1 MQTYDLVLLDL
12 MLPCISVEELLKI
25 IRESRYVSYY
35 YSAKKQGCC
44 TLPMSFMK
52 LRNKKLR
59 VKPPKRLMPCG
70 FDHMASIYGVPGM
83 GDNSVVQIHYALS
96 SRKR

>member
-1 MQTYDLVLLDL
+1 
-12 MLPCISVEELLKI
+12 
-25 IRESRYVSYY
+25 
-35 YSAKKQGCC
+35 
-44 TLPMSFMK
+44 MSFMK